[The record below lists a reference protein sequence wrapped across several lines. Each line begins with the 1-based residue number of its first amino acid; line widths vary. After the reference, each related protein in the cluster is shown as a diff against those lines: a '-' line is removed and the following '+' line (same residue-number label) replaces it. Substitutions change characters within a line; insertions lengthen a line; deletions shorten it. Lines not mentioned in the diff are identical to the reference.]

1 MTTRPV
7 VVAFAITAAGI
18 VLLIPM
24 PANAQQVAASPHVT
38 LRLDSLQDAA
48 VQRDPRGVQH
58 ALLGAQSELRQRSL
72 DAERLPTLGVNAQAQ
87 YQSTVLSLP
96 FTLPNGAA
104 PPSPPQDSYDAHL
117 VARERIYDPTSGA
130 RRSLEAATLAESRAR
145 LRSSLFALRASV
157 NEAWFSAQLAED
169 QRKAVEAG
177 ITDLAAQLEVARR
190 RVRAGSALPS
200 EAAMLEAELLRR
212 RQSAAEL
219 AANRDAALETLSE
232 LTGRTTS
239 SSDTL
244 AVADLAEPVKRARA
258 ALGALHARPEY
269 EQFARSRDMLRVRQ
283 ETSDAQTKPRV
294 SAFGRAGYG
303 RPGLN
308 PFARDFNTYWLAGVQ
323 LEWSPWN
330 WGATSRDREVLALQ
344 EQIVSSEE
352 AAFSE
357 SLRRSAT
364 RDLAAMDRLEPA
376 IAQDETI
383 IALREQVLRE
393 TRLRFA
399 EGVITSAELVDR
411 ETDLLSARIALATHR
426 TELAQAQARFL
437 TTLGLPVR

>member
-1 MTTRPV
+1 
-7 VVAFAITAAGI
+7 
-18 VLLIPM
+18 
-24 PANAQQVAASPHVT
+24 
-38 LRLDSLQDAA
+38 
-48 VQRDPRGVQH
+48 VQH
-58 ALLGAQSELRQRSL
+58 ALLGTQSELRQRSL
-72 DAERLPTLGVNAQAQ
+72 DAERLPTVGVNAQAQ

-96 FTLPNGAA
+96 FTLPNGAT

-117 VARERIYDPTSGA
+117 VARERIYDPTLGA
-130 RRSLEAATLAESRAR
+130 RRSLETATLAESRAR

-157 NEAWFSAQLAED
+157 NDAWFAAQLAED
-169 QRKAVEAG
+169 QRKAVETG
-177 ITDLAAQLEVARR
+177 ITDLAAQLDVARR

-232 LTGRTTS
+232 LTGRTIS
-239 SSDTL
+239 SADTL
-244 AVADLAEPVKRARA
+244 AVADLAEPVARART
-258 ALGALHARPEY
+258 ALGALRARPEY
-269 EQFARSRDMLRVRQ
+269 EQFARSRDLIRVRQ

-308 PFARDFNTYWLAGVQ
+308 PFARDFDSYWLAGVQ

-330 WGATSRDREVLALQ
+330 WGTTSRDREVLALQ
-344 EQIVSSEE
+344 EQIVSSDE
-352 AAFSE
+352 AAFSA
-357 SLRRSAT
+357 SLQRSVT

-376 IAQDETI
+376 IAQDGTI

-426 TELAQAQARFL
+426 TELAQARARFL